1 MPRYKSPY
9 MRARL
14 NVPKELE
21 DSLYCLL
28 SRVSGHAI
36 TFVNFREMPLRNPSR
51 MSGTTDLLVVA
62 HVEIDGWINF
72 YKIVAAIE
80 ADPTLRNLVSIE

>member
-1 MPRYKSPY
+1 MPRYKRTY
-9 MRARL
+9 IRARL

-21 DSLYCLL
+21 DNLYCLL
-28 SRVSGHAI
+28 SAVSGGAI
-36 TFVNFREMPLRNPSR
+36 TFVNFREMPLRNPSH

-62 HVEIDGWINF
+62 HVEIDGWSNF

-80 ADPTLRNLVSIE
+80 ANPVLRNFVSIE